1 MPFKNTK
8 ILEFN
13 QIQKSDKATFVIYAD
28 LESFIRKNW
37 TLIKNVKLL
46 ELNTK
51 IASVLLNT
59 QTLKII

>member
-8 ILEFN
+8 ILEFH

-37 TLIKNVKLL
+37 TL
-46 ELNTK
+46 
-51 IASVLLNT
+51 
-59 QTLKII
+59 